1 MNIIV
6 ALINVFF
13 LSIKLLIIKIINILL
28 PLILKKINILWIKL
42 LKFQLIPIYPHLIF
56 KIYIILK
63 II

>member
-1 MNIIV
+1 MHIIV

-28 PLILKKINILWIKL
+28 PFILKKINILWIKL
-42 LKFQLIPIYPHLIF
+42 LKFQLIPIYPRLIF

>member
-1 MNIIV
+1 MHIIV

-28 PLILKKINILWIKL
+28 PFILKKINILWIKL
-42 LKFQLIPIYPHLIF
+42 LKFQLIPIYLHLIF
-56 KIYIILK
+56 KIIIILK